1 VSSLDAR
8 TVLRL
13 GGWDVRY
20 TTVLF
25 VAEREDLAIAL
36 LDADSDLNLDDFER
50 HSDGTWHQGAASGSA
65 PDTGPGMQGRVVY
78 DYGQAAAGTPIVVD
92 YQGETHTVITAENG
106 WWAFVARFD
115 PEQPDSLPV
124 RRASTS
130 QAPVMLRSRRWRR
143 TVWRWPTAT
152 PPIVAPSRP
161 PVFLESGVATGS
173 RQFLQPADP
182 SRTFWVRLPSWMVAD
197 GEPPEPA
204 VGTILRNL
212 GVRAVASQVRAAST
226 GDGVRA
232 LLHGPG
238 VPIAYEY
245 EITGLADDIRSFD
258 VEVHPEPVRTIT
270 EFLLS
275 AQGIEFW
282 VQTDVKSASVA
293 AGSQVTA
300 TCRLS
305 VIGNYEWEA
314 FALADVRADWVVRE
328 VVRLGEDPGQDFM
341 LLLERVSD

>member
-1 VSSLDAR
+1 LDSE

-20 TTVLF
+20 TQVLF

-50 HSDGTWHQGAASGSA
+50 HSDGTWHQGAVSGSA

-92 YQGETHTVITAENG
+92 YQGETHTVITDENG
-106 WWAFVARFD
+106 RWAFVARFD
-115 PEQPDSLPV
+115 PDQPDSLPV
-124 RRASTS
+124 RQGSTS
-130 QAPVMLRSRRWRR
+130 QIPVVLRSRRWRR
-143 TVWRWPTAT
+143 AVWGRPTTT

-161 PVFLESGVATGS
+161 PVFVESGAATGS

-182 SRTFWVRLPSWMVAD
+182 SGTFWVRLPSWMVAD

-212 GVRAVASQVRAAST
+212 GVRALASQVRAAST

-232 LLHGPG
+232 LLDGPG
-238 VPIAYEY
+238 IPISYEY
-245 EITGLADDIRSFD
+245 EITGLADDIRSFG
-258 VEVHPEPVRTIT
+258 VEVLPEPVRTIT

-282 VQTDVKSASVA
+282 VQTDVKPASVV

-305 VIGNYEWEA
+305 VIGDYEWEA
-314 FALADVRADWVVRE
+314 FALADIRADWVVRE
-328 VVRLGEDPGQDFM
+328 VVRLGEAPGQDFM
-341 LLLERVSD
+341 LLLERVSV